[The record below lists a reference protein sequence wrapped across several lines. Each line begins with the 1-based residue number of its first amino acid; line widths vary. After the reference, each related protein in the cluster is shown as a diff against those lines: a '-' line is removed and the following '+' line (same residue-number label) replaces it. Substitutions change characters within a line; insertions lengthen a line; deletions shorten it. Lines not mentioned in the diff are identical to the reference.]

1 MILAVAQLHPN
12 SLLSHDYFTVKD
24 RPNCFWIEEAND
36 DFNELCIS
44 TFSTVITSRVC
55 IAAIQDGVRVTAYA
69 AWSLMDN
76 YEWTAG
82 YTYIDSK
89 NILSVLRNLI

>member
-1 MILAVAQLHPN
+1 MTI
-12 SLLSHDYFTVKD
+12 
-24 RPNCFWIEEAND
+24 FWVEEAND
-36 DFNELCIS
+36 EFNELCIS
-44 TFSTVITSRVC
+44 TFSTVITSRIW

-89 NILSVLRNLI
+89 KYFVSFTEFNLIFP